1 MASREGTQ
9 KYAKEK
15 CGLRIGEAVSESSRR
30 STANAKCGNVARFP
44 WRIPRLV
51 FGLRNEQSG
60 TGVSPVNDQTE
71 ERRARRPY
79 PTISIRALGICA
91 GARALSSGIL
101 LSRMSKDFVWSES
114 GGGSERGSEKG
125 LGRGR
130 RKWPWTRRRHT
141 NPGFVPRASAA
152 CFPHTGVWR
161 GDHSVTR
168 TAKEQID
175 RAPVAVDEITRTSQ
189 PATQGDL

>member
-9 KYAKEK
+9 RYAKEK

-71 ERRARRPY
+71 ERRAGRPY

-125 LGRGR
+125 LGRPSQMAMDPSTPY
-130 RKWPWTRRRHT
+130 KSWI
-141 NPGFVPRASAA
+141 RAASMGGLLSAYCSLA
-152 CFPHTGVWR
+152 WR
-161 GDHSVTR
+161 PFGNSYR
-168 TAKEQID
+168 EGAN
-175 RAPVAVDEITRTSQ
+175 
-189 PATQGDL
+189 